1 MQSEKL
7 DLLEKRLGIFVER
20 FNTLSEENKRLR
32 QSLDSQAARLREMEE
47 EVGQSRLE
55 RERFRDRLD
64 RILGVVEQLELL
76 QEHEAGEGE

>member
-1 MQSEKL
+1 MQTEKL
-7 DLLEKRLGIFVER
+7 DLLEKRLGHFVAR
-20 FNTLSEENKRLR
+20 FKELEEENRSLR
-32 QSLDSQAARLREMEE
+32 QSLESQAARLREMEE

-64 RILGVVEQLELL
+64 RILGVVEQLEQL